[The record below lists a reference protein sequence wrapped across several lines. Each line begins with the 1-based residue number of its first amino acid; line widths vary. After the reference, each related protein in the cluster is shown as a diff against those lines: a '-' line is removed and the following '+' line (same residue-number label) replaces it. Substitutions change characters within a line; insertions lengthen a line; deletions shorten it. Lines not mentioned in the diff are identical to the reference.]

1 MLQFQLVTKWAE
13 KGDEAWVGGG
23 GNAGTKDA
31 IDILQWLLILTD
43 NLDVA

>member
-23 GNAGTKDA
+23 GGGGGKGN
-31 IDILQWLLILTD
+31 
-43 NLDVA
+43 